1 LPHRA
6 SDGRRR
12 CARGRPARA
21 QGDRAGGDH
30 RRRRPGALPARGAA
44 RRPAAGA
51 SGRCVALRRGCVRGG
66 DARAARHRRAR
77 DGHRDGCAHVA
88 ARRHDDTVPRA
99 RDPRRVAAARHAR
112 DGDGLR
118 LPGEAGARGCRARP
132 RRRRRRRPSAGRS
145 AERRAAPRARRGR
158 ARARRRRPARRARHR
173 RRVRANER
181 RRDHDLRP
189 RRRRRAGR
197 RDRGRG
203 RRARGDR
210 RMTMTAATFQ
220 PFLMERWQSL
230 YEHEVE
236 YNLAD
241 SAVRC
246 APLELLL
253 DDGDLER
260 LARLELFYPPVNGS
274 DRLRERIAAT
284 YTPQPPADEVLV
296 TVGAAEANAL
306 VCQTLLEPG
315 DRVPVIEPGYRQVR
329 GLAENAG
336 CAVDVVQLRFEDGWE
351 LDPDALRAAVGP
363 QTKLVCVVNPN
374 NPTGTILSAE
384 ARAAVIDAV
393 DASGAWLLADEVYR
407 GSERDGAE
415 TESFWGAHPRVVC
428 VNSLSKAY
436 GLCGLRVGW
445 VVAPQP
451 LAEELWRRHEY
462 AVISTSL

>member
-1 LPHRA
+1 
-6 SDGRRR
+6 
-12 CARGRPARA
+12 
-21 QGDRAGGDH
+21 
-30 RRRRPGALPARGAA
+30 
-44 RRPAAGA
+44 
-51 SGRCVALRRGCVRGG
+51 
-66 DARAARHRRAR
+66 
-77 DGHRDGCAHVA
+77 
-88 ARRHDDTVPRA
+88 
-99 RDPRRVAAARHAR
+99 
-112 DGDGLR
+112 
-118 LPGEAGARGCRARP
+118 
-132 RRRRRRRPSAGRS
+132 
-145 AERRAAPRARRGR
+145 
-158 ARARRRRPARRARHR
+158 
-173 RRVRANER
+173 
-181 RRDHDLRP
+181 
-189 RRRRRAGR
+189 
-197 RDRGRG
+197 
-203 RRARGDR
+203 
-210 RMTMTAATFQ
+210 MTMTAATFQ

-274 DRLRERIAAT
+274 DLLRERIAAT

-315 DRVPVIEPGYRQVR
+315 DRVTVIEPGYRQVR

-393 DASGAWLLADEVYR
+393 EASGAWLLADEVYR
-407 GSERDGAE
+407 GSERDGVE

-451 LAEELWRRHEY
+451 LAEEVWRRHEY
-462 AVISTSL
+462 AVISTSLPSVFLGERALAKRDALFARQRELVRDGAELYARWLDEHADLIAAHRSPATALSFPRIAAELPSEQVADALRTRGSVLVIPGAMMGSERHVRLSVGFEPEFLGPALDRIADVLAELA